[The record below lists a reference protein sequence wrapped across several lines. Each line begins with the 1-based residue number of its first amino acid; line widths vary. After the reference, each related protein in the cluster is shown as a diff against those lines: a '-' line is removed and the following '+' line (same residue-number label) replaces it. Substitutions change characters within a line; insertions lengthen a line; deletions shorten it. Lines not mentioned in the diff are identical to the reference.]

1 MVTKRADVRVEKDEL
16 GEVFL
21 PAKAYYGAQTY
32 RLKDILPTSGLKTH
46 PRLID
51 ALLLVKKACAAAN
64 LDSKRIEPQVAR
76 AIMQAADE
84 AYGGQWRDQFVV
96 EILSSGAGTALNIN
110 INEVLANRGQEIL
123 GGALGSYDIIHPVH
137 HVDLAQ
143 SPNDVFPTA
152 MRIAVLLA
160 AKEFE
165 PVLLD
170 LERLL
175 RRKSLEFER
184 VIKMG
189 RSHLQDALPITLGQE
204 FNAFGSSIER
214 CLKRLKEA
222 GVGLTELN
230 IGATH
235 VGTGLGADSNYIH
248 AAVERLSQYTGI
260 RLRQSDDFFRI
271 SQSMSDFVEF
281 SSALKELAVELTK
294 IANDLRLLSSGP
306 KTGFSEITAPELIVE
321 RSLIRPNT
329 LPNRRVPTLVEC
341 INMAS
346 SQVFGNDIVV
356 ALAAQS
362 GQFESNVMTP
372 LIIHNILQSLD
383 LLRSTIEPFNSKY
396 LRAITANHAACNLQ
410 MEEAGVVLA
419 VVSKR
424 LGEKRAQD
432 LAREAAQADLTLKD
446 LVIQRALIAKEELDR
461 MLSYKELTSMNAA
474 FSSPDDGDTTGGAGN
489 Q

>member
-21 PAKAYYGAQTY
+21 PAKAYYGAATH
-32 RLKDILPTSGLKTH
+32 RLKEVLPVSGLKAH

-64 LDSKRIEPQVAR
+64 LDCKRLETQVAR
-76 AIMQAADE
+76 SIMQAADE
-84 AYGGQWRDQFVV
+84 AIAGQWRDQFVL
-96 EILSSGAGTALNIN
+96 EIFSSGAGTALNIN
-110 INEVLANRGQEIL
+110 VNEVLANRAQEIL
-123 GGALGSYDIIHPVH
+123 GGALGTYDLVHPTR

-143 SPNDVFPTA
+143 SPNDIFPTA
-152 MRIAVLLA
+152 MRIAVLLE

-165 PVLLD
+165 RILLD

-214 CLKRLKEA
+214 CLKRIKEA
-222 GVGLTELN
+222 EVGLTELN

-235 VGTGLGADSNYIH
+235 VGTGLGADSQYIH
-248 AAVERLSQYTGI
+248 VAVERLSQYTGI

-271 SQSMSDFVEF
+271 SQSMSDFVEI
-281 SSALKELAVELTK
+281 SSALKELAIELTK
-294 IANDLRLLSSGP
+294 IGNDLRLLSSGP
-306 KTGFSEITAPELIVE
+306 RTGFSEITAPELIVE

-356 ALAAQS
+356 GLAAQS

-383 LLRSTIEPFNSKY
+383 LLRGTIEPFNSKY
-396 LRAITANHAACNLQ
+396 LRAITANHSSCNLQ

-424 LGEKRAQD
+424 LGDKRAQE
-432 LAREAAQADLTLKD
+432 LAKEAEQADLTLKE
-446 LVIQRALIAKEELDR
+446 LVTQRALINKEELDR
-461 MLSYKELTSMNAA
+461 MLSYKELTGMNAA
-474 FSSPDDGDTTGGAGN
+474 FAAGPDNDTTGGADA
-489 Q
+489 

>member
-21 PAKAYYGAQTY
+21 PAKAYYGAQTF
-32 RLKDILPTSGLKTH
+32 RLKEVLPASGLKAH

-64 LDSKRIEPQVAR
+64 LDCKRLEPQVAR

-84 AYGGQWRDQFVV
+84 AYGGQWRDQFVM

-110 INEVLANRGQEIL
+110 VNEVLANRAEEIL
-123 GGALGSYDIIHPVH
+123 GGALGSYDLIHPVK
-137 HVDLAQ
+137 HVDLGQ

-152 MRIAVLLA
+152 MRLAVLLA

-222 GVGLTELN
+222 SIGLTELN

-235 VGTGLGADSNYIH
+235 VGTGLGADSKYIH
-248 AAVERLSQYTGI
+248 TAVERLSQYAGM

-281 SSALKELAVELTK
+281 SSALKELAIELTK
-294 IANDLRLLSSGP
+294 IGNDLRLLSSGP
-306 KTGFSEITAPELIVE
+306 KTGLSEITAPELIVE

-329 LPNRRVPTLVEC
+329 LPNRRIPTLVEC

-356 ALAAQS
+356 GLAASS

-383 LLRSTIEPFNSKY
+383 LLRSTIEPFNNKY
-396 LRAITANHAACNLQ
+396 LRAITANHSACSLQ
-410 MEEAGVVLA
+410 LEEAGVVLA

-424 LGEKRAQD
+424 LGDKRGQE
-432 LAREAAQADLTLKD
+432 LAREAEQADLTLKE
-446 LVIQRALIAKEELDR
+446 LVIQRALIPKEELDR

-474 FSSPDDGDTTGGAGN
+474 FSAGDEGDTTGGAN
-489 Q
+489 L

>member
-32 RLKDILPTSGLKTH
+32 RLKDVLPASGLKTH

-64 LDSKRIEPQVAR
+64 LDSKRLEPQVAR

-123 GGALGSYDIIHPVH
+123 GGTLGSYDMIHPVH

-160 AKEFE
+160 EKEFE

-424 LGEKRAQD
+424 LGDKRAQD
-432 LAREAAQADLTLKD
+432 LTREAEQADLTLKE

-474 FSSPDDGDTTGGAGN
+474 FSSPDDSDTTGGAGV
-489 Q
+489 